1 MTTAESLLD
10 QKFKDSYLQL
20 AQERKRS
27 GMARQ
32 FELLGLV
39 AVLAAFLL
47 LLKFIFWGA
56 GFSQF
61 APAQHKFTTRF
72 LVDQPG
78 PQSVLVAE
86 AMSGQGYISLL
97 DYHKYVAM
105 ANEYKTAQSSY

>member
-10 QKFKDSYLQL
+10 QKFKDSYQQLQK
-20 AQERKRS
+20 ERKRS
-27 GMARQ
+27 GIARQ
-32 FELLGLV
+32 CEVVGLLLVLV
-39 AVLAAFLL
+39 AFLM

-61 APAQHKFTTRF
+61 APEQHAFTTRF
-72 LVDQPG
+72 LVKQPG

-105 ANEYKTAQSSY
+105 ANEYKATHSH